1 MVGDYQYSC
10 KVLTHVIRLSD
21 GHVMPD
27 WIDCKPSQADDI
39 SKRLRNREFDT
50 DNYAVRIRR
59 SPKSRHAKDVELWTD
74 EKEFWQKSL
83 YRESLLVIQRK
94 NMKPTLKQIMRQTML
109 LRKFRKEWEAEI
121 MQKGMEETN
130 E

>member
-1 MVGDYQYSC
+1 MVRHSKKMVGDYQYSC

-39 SKRLRNREFDT
+39 SKRLRNHEFDT

-74 EKEFWQKSL
+74 EKEFW
-83 YRESLLVIQRK
+83 
-94 NMKPTLKQIMRQTML
+94 
-109 LRKFRKEWEAEI
+109 
-121 MQKGMEETN
+121 
-130 E
+130 

>member
-1 MVGDYQYSC
+1 
-10 KVLTHVIRLSD
+10 
-21 GHVMPD
+21 MPD
-27 WIDCKPSQADDI
+27 WIDCKPSQADDV
-39 SKRLRNREFDT
+39 SRRLRNREFDT

-59 SPKSRHAKDVELWTD
+59 SPKSLHARDVELWTD

-83 YRESLLVIQRK
+83 YRDCLLVIQRK

-121 MQKGMEETN
+121 MKKGMEEN